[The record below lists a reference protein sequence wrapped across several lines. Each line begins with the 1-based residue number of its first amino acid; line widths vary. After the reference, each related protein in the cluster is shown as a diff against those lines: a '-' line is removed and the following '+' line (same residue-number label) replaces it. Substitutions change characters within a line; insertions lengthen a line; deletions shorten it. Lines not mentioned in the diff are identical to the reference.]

1 MQTHAVC
8 HTAQA
13 THSPT
18 FTHCFSY
25 FKFKH
30 ILSTLNSC
38 PCTLSPFCQ
47 GFYILSNHNRKPHTS
62 NSIIGWSTGES
73 TGVPQK
79 VQIGQTTLADG
90 LFTEVR
96 SPLLCA
102 AEIAGSCPVCFYA
115 QKFNLMDT
123 KFNINWNN
131 ASICNHLGLVLDLG
145 LSKNILFGDLLDIRF
160 LHGALAIRVAK
171 PLLDKLDR
179 ISSWSM

>member
-1 MQTHAVC
+1 MQTHSPGPF
-8 HTAQA
+8 
-13 THSPT
+13 THSLT

-30 ILSTLNSC
+30 ILNTRNSY

-47 GFYILSNHNRKPHTS
+47 RFYILSNHNRKPHTS

-79 VQIGQTTLADG
+79 VQIDQTTLADG
-90 LFTEVR
+90 LFTEAR

-102 AEIAGSCPVCFYA
+102 AKIASGSCPVCFYA

-123 KFNINWNN
+123 KFNIN
-131 ASICNHLGLVLDLG
+131 
-145 LSKNILFGDLLDIRF
+145 
-160 LHGALAIRVAK
+160 
-171 PLLDKLDR
+171 
-179 ISSWSM
+179 